1 MYATPKS
8 GNLQATS
15 LDTNLVPESFDDDY
29 VQYALKPFLLSGIY
43 RDERPVLPMIS
54 RTFSKQ
60 AAIPAHLLGMLYESW
75 EPYKS
80 WETNVEKEGTSVF
93 LQKYEDRGRNPE
105 GKLNNERKKIYYS
118 ALTPDLYRQ
127 CYRDKIK
134 GFLDRLFDEQ
144 NADKPLMEKYYESY
158 FDMYWDLHL
167 GVKED
172 DIPAE
177 IREIGE
183 CFMRVLGV
191 WFPTDQRVHNNFMR
205 VRELRCTLQRWI
217 EDRVTDM
224 VEGRI
229 QDPEKTFVHYWLKNG
244 EEGPNFRRKDIIFE
258 CFHNFLAFSQWGHTL
273 YRIMERLN
281 EVNGDPKFE
290 SVRSSFQDTM
300 RSDYDKMDDSP
311 FTPLDR
317 FVMELFRT
325 ISPNNGSVSSLP
337 AIAQFF
343 GEGYTGFSTVITPH
357 PDTSTALQH
366 WDNPEDFDPDRYKT
380 ATTSEQNDETKCK
393 EVGLAQCPFSKE
405 PFAVK
410 DGDRQAELTNSAFGA
425 VYGVIAGEPHP
436 VCDDAGYAPFGF
448 GYRRCAGEFL
458 TVEFVKDLLNKVW
471 DEKIEFRTLTIAD
484 AKPCPVAPATVVKDN
499 IGFQRAATSTS

>member
-1 MYATPKS
+1 MHATPRS
-8 GNLQATS
+8 ANLQPTS

-43 RDERPVLPMIS
+43 KDERPVLPMIS
-54 RTFSKQ
+54 HTFSKQ

-75 EPYKS
+75 EPYKD

-105 GKLNNERKKIYYS
+105 GRLNNEQKKIYYS
-118 ALTPDLYRQ
+118 ALTPDLYSS
-127 CYRDKIK
+127 CYAGKIE
-134 GFLDRLFDEQ
+134 GFLDRLFEAE
-144 NADKPLMEKYYESY
+144 NADKPLEKKKPLMEKYYESY

-183 CFMRVLGV
+183 CFMRVLGF
-191 WFPTDQRVHNNFMR
+191 WFPTDQRVHDNFMR

-217 EDRVTDM
+217 EDRVIDM
-224 VEGRI
+224 VEGNIPNR
-229 QDPEKTFVHYWLKNG
+229 EKTFVHYWLENG
-244 EEGPNFRRKDIIFE
+244 LRRKDIIFE

-273 YRIMERLN
+273 YRIMERLV
-281 EVNGDPKFE
+281 ENGDPKFE
-290 SVRSSFQDTM
+290 RVRWWFEKTM
-300 RSDYDKMDDSP
+300 TSDYDKMDVKDSP

-325 ISPNNGSVSSLP
+325 ITPNEGSVSSLP

-343 GEGYTGFSTVITPH
+343 GEGYTGFSTIITPH
-357 PDTSTALQH
+357 REASTALRH
-366 WDNPEDFDPDRYKT
+366 WDNPEEFDPDRYYT
-380 ATTSEQNDETKCK
+380 EATTSEQNNKAKCDEI
-393 EVGLAQCPFSKE
+393 GLAQCPFSKE

-410 DGDRQAELTNSAFGA
+410 DGRQAELTNSAFGA
-425 VYGVIAGEPHP
+425 VYAKVGDTTYE

-458 TVEFVKDLLNKVW
+458 TVEFVKDLLKKVW
-471 DEKIEFRTLTIAD
+471 DDGIKFERDITDPKEL
-484 AKPCPVAPATVVKDN
+484 PVAPAVTVKDD
-499 IGFQRAATSTS
+499 ISFKK